1 MMFAIS
7 GLKSKREEE
16 KKMKNSLF
24 NGPTDLTLGNNGEI
38 LALRNEVERY
48 KYLPQLMN
56 LYGKLDGF
64 LDSKFI
70 SFWKEQTGLPWKE
83 WGKL

>member
-1 MMFAIS
+1 
-7 GLKSKREEE
+7 
-16 KKMKNSLF
+16 MKGSLF
-24 NGPTDLTLGNNGEI
+24 NGQRNLAFGNDGEI

-48 KYLPQLMN
+48 RYLPQLMN

-64 LDSKFI
+64 FDSKFI
-70 SFWKEQTGLPWKE
+70 SFWEEQTGLPWKE